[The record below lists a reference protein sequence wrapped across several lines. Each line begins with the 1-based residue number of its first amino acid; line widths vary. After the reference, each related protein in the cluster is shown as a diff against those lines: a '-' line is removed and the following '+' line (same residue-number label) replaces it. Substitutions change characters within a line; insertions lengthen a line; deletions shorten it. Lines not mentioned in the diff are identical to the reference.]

1 MSEERLKGSVTLKRT
16 INLGNYS
23 SISPEVSVQFFQ
35 DEHSVTEILDAV
47 YDDISKWLEDRG
59 IKNEVK
65 AVVK

>member
-1 MSEERLKGSVTLKRT
+1 MSEERLKGSVTLRRT

-35 DEHSVTEILDAV
+35 DQHSVTEILDAV
-47 YDDISKWLEDRG
+47 YDDISKWLEARG

-65 AVVK
+65 AIVK

>member
-35 DEHSVTEILDAV
+35 DQHSVTEILDAV
-47 YDDISKWLEDRG
+47 YDDISKWLEARG

>member
-35 DEHSVTEILDAV
+35 DQHSVTEILDAV
-47 YDDISKWLEDRG
+47 YDDISKWLEARG

-65 AVVK
+65 AIVK

>member
-1 MSEERLKGSVTLKRT
+1 MSEERLKGSVTLRRT

-47 YDDISKWLEDRG
+47 YDDISKWLEARG
-59 IKNEVK
+59 LKNEVK
-65 AVVK
+65 AIVK